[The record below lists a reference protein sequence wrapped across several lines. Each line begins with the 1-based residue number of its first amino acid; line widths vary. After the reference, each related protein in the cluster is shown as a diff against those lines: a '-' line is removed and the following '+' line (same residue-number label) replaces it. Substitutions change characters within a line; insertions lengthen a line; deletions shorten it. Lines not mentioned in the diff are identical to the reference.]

1 MSALHGLWERV
12 FGASMLQWL
21 GAGAGTG
28 GTPDVAGPEVEARG
42 HDEARVCLSER
53 EREIEIAHP
62 DVELDVAVS

>member
-1 MSALHGLWERV
+1 
-12 FGASMLQWL
+12 MLQWL

-53 EREIEIAHP
+53 EREIELRI
-62 DVELDVAVS
+62 LMSNWM